1 MRLSRLLMLLFL
13 CIAAPAAARN
23 MDGVL
28 VAETMHPRA
37 GQEVAVALVLT
48 PHPGWHGY
56 WSNPGEAGFPPQF
69 KWTLPAD
76 TLVAGPDFPVPH
88 VLSVAGLANY
98 VFEGEHALL
107 FRLKVPRSLAS
118 GRAIPLKLSAH
129 YLVCS
134 AEVCVP
140 EAAEFALTLTAGD
153 GTDRDPRF
161 DAWRARLPAPLA
173 AEAHFSHEQPLIR
186 FAIPYPANA
195 ALTDPRIYPIGRK
208 AIIDSS
214 PQAVTRVG
222 DTLVVSLSAAPN
234 FSQASIAGVLA
245 IGGGRGLS
253 FTAVP
258 GPVPAV
264 PPPAPRADARAT
276 IIALLGAILGGLIL
290 NIMPCVF
297 PILSLKA
304 LSLAKSGADERAARR
319 EALAYA
325 AGAILVLTALG
336 GLVIALKVGWA
347 FQLQD
352 PRVVLILFALMVA
365 LTLNLLGVFELPVL
379 GGGTHPA
386 GGFATGALAAFV
398 ATPCTGPFM
407 GAALGAALILPP
419 AAALAVFAGLG
430 FGLALP
436 FLAIG
441 FIPALRRK
449 LPRPGQWMVT
459 LRRVLA
465 VPMALTALWL
475 GWVFSRQTGSTGLAL
490 MLGVVAVVTVAL
502 FFGGRRQHV
511 GRAGIAIAAAIAVV
525 GTIAAAGLVRPKARN
540 AISATADSPATGEKF
555 SEARLAQLVA
565 AKKPVFVY
573 FTADWCL
580 TCKVNEKAA
589 IDREETQAAFKK
601 AGVTTLVGDWTDG
614 DATIGAFLRAH
625 GRAGVPLYLYYAP
638 GEANARELPQILTPE
653 TLIRQTGS

>member
-1 MRLSRLLMLLFL
+1 MRLSRLLILLFL
-13 CIAAPAAARN
+13 MLAAPAAARN
-23 MDGVL
+23 MDGIL

-48 PHPGWHGY
+48 PHRGWHGY
-56 WSNPGEAGFPPQF
+56 WSNPGEAGFPAVF
-69 KWTLPAD
+69 DWTLPKGAIV
-76 TLVAGPDFPVPH
+76 TPPDYPVPST
-88 VLSVAGLANY
+88 LIIAGLANY

-107 FRLKVPRSLAS
+107 FRLKLPDKLAPGAKVPLV
-118 GRAIPLKLSAH
+118 LDVH
-129 YLVCS
+129 YLVCTT
-134 AEVCVP
+134 EVCVP
-140 EAAEFALTLTAGD
+140 EEAKLALTLTIGNGA
-153 GTDRDPRF
+153 DRDARF

-173 AEAHFSHEQPLIR
+173 AEAHFSSEQPLIR

-195 ALTDPRIYPIGRK
+195 ALTDPHLYPVGRK

-214 PQAVTRVG
+214 PQVVTRVG
-222 DTLVVSLSAAPN
+222 DTLIVSTSAAPN
-234 FSQASIAGVLA
+234 FSQASVAGVLA

-264 PPPAPRADARAT
+264 PPPAPRHDARAT
-276 IIALLGAILGGLIL
+276 IVALLGAILGGLIL

-304 LSLAKSGADERAARR
+304 LSLAKSGADERSARR

-325 AGAILVLTALG
+325 AGAIVTLTALG
-336 GLVIALKVGWA
+336 AVVLALKVGWA

-352 PRVVLILFALMVA
+352 PRVVLVLLLMMAA

-379 GGGTHPA
+379 GGGA
-386 GGFATGALAAFV
+386 GARSGFTTGALAAFI

-407 GAALGAALILPP
+407 GAALGAALVLPT
-419 AAALAVFAGLG
+419 AAGLAVFAGLG
-430 FGLALP
+430 LGLALP

-441 FIPALRRK
+441 FVPALRRA
-449 LPRPGQWMVT
+449 LPRPGAWMIWF
-459 LRRVLA
+459 RRILA
-465 VPMALTALWL
+465 LPMGLTALWL
-475 GWVFSRQTGSTGLAL
+475 WWLYNRQTGDGLSWALGYAVLLTGAALWLGLRQRRGQSGRLAS
-490 MLGVVAVVTVAL
+490 
-502 FFGGRRQHV
+502 
-511 GRAGIAIAAAIAVV
+511 AAIFAVILLAFAYSPGIRRV
-525 GTIAAAGLVRPKARN
+525 DAAPKA
-540 AISATADSPATGEKF
+540 AMSSETGEKF
-555 SEARLAQLVA
+555 TEARLDQLVA
-565 AKKPVFVY
+565 ARKPVFVY

-580 TCKVNEKAA
+580 TCKVNERAA

-653 TLIRQTGS
+653 TLIRQTAR